1 MKNGIKPML
10 CQLDAIAERVT
21 GSSGTM
27 DGLRTMRAA
36 LLDTFDH
43 IEAEII
49 RRENVKPLGGL
60 LDGLKVP
67 LEDMF

>member
-1 MKNGIKPML
+1 MRNGVKPML
-10 CQLDAIAERVT
+10 CQLAAIADRVT
-21 GSSGTM
+21 GPSGTM

-43 IEAEII
+43 IEAEILK
-49 RRENVKPLGGL
+49 RENTKPIGGL

>member
-1 MKNGIKPML
+1 ML
-10 CQLDAIAERVT
+10 CQLEAMAENVT
-21 GSSGTM
+21 GPSGTM
-27 DGLRTMRAA
+27 DGLRTLRAA

-43 IEAEII
+43 IEAEILK
-49 RRENVKPLGGL
+49 RENAQPIWGL